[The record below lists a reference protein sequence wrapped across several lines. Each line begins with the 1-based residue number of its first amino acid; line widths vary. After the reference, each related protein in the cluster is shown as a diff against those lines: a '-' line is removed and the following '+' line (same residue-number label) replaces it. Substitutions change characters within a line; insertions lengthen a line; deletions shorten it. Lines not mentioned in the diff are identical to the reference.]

1 MNRRKFGLLG
11 ASSLALTTGL
21 GRLRPASAAPDA
33 TLLTTTLT
41 PFGAIRAGNADG
53 SIPAWTGGLTEIP
66 SGWTPGGLMPDFFA
80 SDAKVVS
87 IDASNMDQYK
97 DRLAEGTMEM
107 MQKWG
112 FRIDVYPTHRTF
124 SAPQYVYDNAVKNVA
139 TAGPAPQGYR
149 YGFVGAYGAIP
160 FPILDSDPETAGAQA
175 MLNHGVVYEGVGWTR
190 SFGQYTVD
198 ESGHVTLGVDERES
212 TWYSYYSPDGSLA
225 DFDGTYQHGFFK
237 NTAPASLVGQELVYL
252 YPTNTYHNP
261 ERIWQYL
268 PGQGRVREDP
278 NLLYD
283 TPAPALN
290 DYANQDEYGVFAG
303 AIDRY
308 IWKHLGVKE
317 VYVPYNNNKAVL
329 TTPEAAH
336 LRHFIDPDVVR
347 WELHRVHVVE
357 GTVAPGSRN
366 VIARRRYYLDE
377 DSWVACLA
385 DTYDG
390 QGNYWRHDHLII
402 ENRPDFPAGV
412 VPSTAL
418 LYDLQANRYASL
430 DGIWNKA
437 PYNENIVVGVPP
449 LELFNPQAMAAQAQ
463 F

>member
-11 ASSLALTTGL
+11 ASSMALAAVL
-21 GRLRPASAAPDA
+21 GKARPARATPDA
-33 TLLTTTLT
+33 SLLTTTLT
-41 PFGAIRAGNADG
+41 PFGGTRAGNADG

-66 SGWTPGGLMPDFFA
+66 AGWTPGTLMPDFYA
-80 SDAKVVS
+80 SDAKVLS

-97 DRLAEGTMEM
+97 DRLAEGTMLM

-124 SAPQYVYDNAVKNVA
+124 SAPQYVYDNAIKNVA
-139 TAGPAPQGYR
+139 TAGPAPAGYR

-160 FPILDSDPETAGAQA
+160 FPILDADPAIAGAQA
-175 MLNHGVVYEGVGWTR
+175 MLNHAVLFEGEGWTR

-198 ESGHVTLGVDERES
+198 ETGALTLGVAEREY
-212 TWYSYYSPDGSLA
+212 TWYSYYRQDASLA
-225 DFDGTYQHGFFK
+225 DFDGIYQLGFFK
-237 NTAPASLVGQELVYL
+237 NLAPSSLVGQELVYK
-252 YPTNTYHNP
+252 YPTNTYDNP

-308 IWKHLGVKE
+308 DWKYLGKKE
-317 VYVPYNNNKAVL
+317 MYVPYNNNKLILA
-329 TTPEAAH
+329 TAAEGH
-336 LRHFIDPDVVR
+336 QRHFLNPDLTR

-377 DSWVACLA
+377 DSWVACMG
-385 DTYDG
+385 DTYDA
-390 QGNYWRHDHLII
+390 QNNFWRHPQLIL
-402 ENRPDFPAGV
+402 ENRPDYPCGV
-412 VPSTAL
+412 VPQTVA
-418 LYDLQANRYASL
+418 LYDLQANRYATL
-430 DGIWNKA
+430 DGQWNEA
-437 PYNENIVVGVPP
+437 PYNSDILIGVPQAQ
-449 LELFNPQAMAAQAQ
+449 LFNPQTMAAQAQ